1 MADIYSNN
9 SEPTFD
15 NHMGRIQ
22 RLRSKMEDL
31 RSTRKLCEEDY
42 AMWDRMVYNPEG
54 FRETIKGMIKKTII
68 LDEAEWERCTRQKA
82 GLTARIKEINKW
94 LVLLQGK
101 MDRLLLGLMR
111 RKPAAGG
118 ESSNLA
124 E

>member
-1 MADIYSNN
+1 
-9 SEPTFD
+9 
-15 NHMGRIQ
+15 
-22 RLRSKMEDL
+22 
-31 RSTRKLCEEDY
+31 
-42 AMWDRMVYNPEG
+42 MWDRMVYNPEG

-82 GLTARIKEINKW
+82 GLTARIKEINER